1 MHDSNIKVSNE
12 SNKIFLLFI
21 KFKNLLLLFSLFSLI
36 EIKLIVETFLIIL
49 FLILSS
55 FNNIPLNKINNENN
69 EDI

>member
-1 MHDSNIKVSNE
+1 MHDSNIKMSNE